1 IWLAPWSA
9 LALAGVTLTGLGYSL
24 VYPGFGVEAIR
35 RAPAESRGF
44 AMGAYTAF
52 LDLSLGLA
60 SPVLGLVAGGFGLG
74 AVFLASA
81 LIVTCS
87 AAVAVRLLN
96 TRHVEHAGGLEI
108 STS

>member
-1 IWLAPWSA
+1 M
-9 LALAGVTLTGLGYSL
+9 TLTGFGYSL

-60 SPVLGLVAGGFGLG
+60 SPVLGLLAGGFGLS

-81 LIVTCS
+81 LIVMCS
-87 AAVAVRLLN
+87 VAVAVQLLN
-96 TRHVEHAGGLEI
+96 TSHVEHASRLEI